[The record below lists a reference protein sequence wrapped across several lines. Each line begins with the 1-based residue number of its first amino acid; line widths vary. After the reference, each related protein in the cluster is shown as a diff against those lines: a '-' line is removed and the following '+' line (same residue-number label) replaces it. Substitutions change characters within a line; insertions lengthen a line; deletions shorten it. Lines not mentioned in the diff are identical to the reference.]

1 MRRTAHPATK
11 IAARSLLAAVATG
24 SLVAGSVAAAG
35 PVFAEPNGPDANPA
49 NVVAAL
55 VDRIAQADQRIADLR
70 GDVASKRQS
79 VNRAVVDLQSA
90 RDAATAANGAIKVSE
105 TAVADSDAKIKTAQD
120 SFDQVVRAAYAQG
133 NSAGALIN
141 TLGGNDPGAAVDRAT
156 TLRIVADKQKAAL
169 GDLQAAKKRAE
180 DSRTAARAA
189 KVQADAATAAAAD
202 RKTSAEDSITRT
214 VATLTTQEQ
223 EQTRL
228 SSQRELAQRA
238 LDDAKRA
245 EDRAAQQKIYAQYV
259 VAEQQTQ
266 QQVTAPA
273 AQAPAAQAPAAQAAA
288 PAAPAGQ
295 AAAPAARAGSSDP
308 LAPARDF
315 AQSIVGQ
322 ASSLFTNPFAA
333 VTGQAAPA
341 AAAAAAPAAQAASS
355 AAGQSGAQM
364 IETVIQRGMS
374 VIGVQYAWGGGNA
387 WGATKGVRDGGVAD
401 SYGDFN
407 RIGFDCSGL
416 MAYMY
421 AAVGI
426 ALPKYS
432 GYQYTT
438 GNKVPIS
445 QLKRGDM
452 VFRGPGGTQHVAMY
466 LGNNQI
472 LESPQS
478 GGAVRL
484 APFDASTFL
493 SQGVRVINS

>member
-1 MRRTAHPATK
+1 MRRTAHPATN
-11 IAARSLLAAVATG
+11 IATRSLLAVVATG
-24 SLVAGSVAAAG
+24 SLVVGTVAATGSAM
-35 PVFAEPNGPDANPA
+35 AEPGGDNANPA

-55 VDRIAQADQRIADLR
+55 VDRIAQVDQRIADLR
-70 GDVASKRQS
+70 GDVATKRQS

-90 RDAATAANGAIKVSE
+90 QDAARAATGAVKVSE
-105 TAVADSDAKIKTAQD
+105 TAVTESNARIKTAQD
-120 SFDQVVRAAYAQG
+120 TFDTVVRAAYEQG
-133 NSAGALIN
+133 NNAGALVN
-141 TLGGNDPGAAVDRAT
+141 TLGGADPGVAVDRAT
-156 TLRIVADKQKAAL
+156 TLRIVADKQRVAL
-169 GDLQAAKKRAE
+169 GDLQAAKVRAE
-180 DSRTAARAA
+180 ASQSAARAA
-189 KVQADAATAAAAD
+189 KVQADSAAAAAVE
-202 RKTSAEDSITRT
+202 RKKTAEDSITTT
-214 VATLTTQEQ
+214 VAALGTQEQ

-228 SSQRELAQRA
+228 TAQRTLAQHA
-238 LDDAKRA
+238 LDEAKRA
-245 EDRAAQQKIYAQYV
+245 DDRAAQQKIYAQYV
-259 VAEQQTQ
+259 VDEQQTQ
-266 QQVTAPA
+266 QIT
-273 AQAPAAQAPAAQAAA
+273 A
-288 PAAPAGQ
+288 PAAPA
-295 AAAPAARAGSSDP
+295 AAAPVQTGTGASADPLVAART
-308 LAPARDF
+308 F
-315 AQSIVGQ
+315 AQGIVGQ
-322 ASSLFTNPFAA
+322 ASSLFSNPFGA

-341 AAAAAAPAAQAASS
+341 AAAPAAQAATNAS
-355 AAGQSGAQM
+355 GMTGAQM

-374 VIGVQYAWGGGNA
+374 VIGVQYAWGGGSWN
-387 WGATKGVRDGGVAD
+387 GATKGVRDGGVAD

-407 RIGFDCSGL
+407 RVGFDCSGL

-478 GGAVRL
+478 GGAVRI

>member
-1 MRRTAHPATK
+1 MRRTAYPATNL
-11 IAARSLLAAVATG
+11 AARSLLAVVATS

-35 PVFAEPNGPDANPA
+35 PVFAEPNGTDANPA

-90 RDAATAANGAIKVSE
+90 RDAATAAAGAIKVSE
-105 TAVADSDAKIKTAQD
+105 TAVAESDAKIKTAQD
-120 SFDQVVRAAYAQG
+120 KFDTVVRAAYAQG

-141 TLGGNDPGAAVDRAT
+141 TLGGNDPGDAVDRAS
-156 TLRIVADKQKAAL
+156 TLRIVADKQRAAL
-169 GDLQAAKKRAE
+169 GDLQAAKSRAE
-180 DSRTAARAA
+180 ASRTAARAA
-189 KVQADAATAAAAD
+189 KVQADAATAAAVD
-202 RKTSAEDSITRT
+202 RKRSAEDSITTT
-214 VATLTTQEQ
+214 VAALSTQEQ
-223 EQTRL
+223 EQTKL
-228 SSQRELAQRA
+228 SAQRELAQRA
-238 LDDAKRA
+238 LDEAKRA
-245 EDRAAQQKIYAQYV
+245 DDRAAQQKIYAQYV
-259 VAEQQTQ
+259 VDEQQTQ
-266 QQVTAPA
+266 QIAAPA
-273 AQAPAAQAPAAQAAA
+273 APAEAPQAQAPAGQAPAAQAAA
-288 PAAPAGQ
+288 PQAG
-295 AAAPAARAGSSDP
+295 AVDSADP
-308 LAPARDF
+308 LAAARSF
-315 AQSIVGQ
+315 AQNIVGQ
-322 ASSLFTNPFAA
+322 ASSLFTNPFGAL
-333 VTGQAAPA
+333 TGQQAPA
-341 AAAAAAPAAQAASS
+341 PQAAAPAVQAATS
-355 AAGQSGAQM
+355 AAGMSGAQM

-401 SYGDFN
+401 SFGDYN
-407 RIGFDCSGL
+407 RVGFDCSGL

-478 GGAVRL
+478 GGAVRI

>member
-1 MRRTAHPATK
+1 MRRTAHPATNF
-11 IAARSLLAAVATG
+11 AARSLLAAVATG
-24 SLVAGSVAAAG
+24 SLVAGSVASAG
-35 PVFAEPNGPDANPA
+35 SVFAEPNGPDANPA

-70 GDVASKRQS
+70 GDVAAKRQS

-90 RDAATAANGAIKVSE
+90 RDAATAAAGAIKVSE

-120 SFDQVVRAAYAQG
+120 SFDKVVRAAYAQG
-133 NSAGALIN
+133 NSAGALVN
-141 TLGGNDPGAAVDRAT
+141 TLGGNDPGEAVDRAT

-169 GDLQAAKKRAE
+169 GDLQAAKTRAE
-180 DSRTAARAA
+180 ASRTAARAA
-189 KVQADAATAAAAD
+189 KVQADAATAAAAE
-202 RKTSAEDSITRT
+202 RKTTAEDSITQT
-214 VATLTTQEQ
+214 VATLTTQQQ
-223 EQTRL
+223 EQTTL
-228 SSQRELAQRA
+228 SAQRELAQRA
-238 LDDAKRA
+238 LDQAKRV

-259 VAEQQTQ
+259 VDEQQTQ
-266 QQVTAPA
+266 QIAAPAAPA
-273 AQAPAAQAPAAQAAA
+273 AQPAAPAAPAAQAAA
-288 PAAPAGQ
+288 PAAPAAQ
-295 AAAPAARAGSSDP
+295 AGTVDSADP
-308 LAPARDF
+308 LAAARTF
-315 AQSIVGQ
+315 AQGIVGQ
-322 ASSLFTNPFAA
+322 ASSLFSNPFGAI
-333 VTGQAAPA
+333 TGQSGGAQQPAAPA
-341 AAAAAAPAAQAASS
+341 SQAVP
-355 AAGQSGAQM
+355 GVGNMSGAQM

-401 SYGDFN
+401 SFGDFN
-407 RIGFDCSGL
+407 RVGFDCSGL

-478 GGAVRL
+478 GGAVRI

>member
-1 MRRTAHPATK
+1 MRRTAHPATNF
-11 IAARSLLAAVATG
+11 AARSLLAAVATG
-24 SLVAGSVAAAG
+24 SLVAGSVAGAG
-35 PVFAEPNGPDANPA
+35 SVFAEPNGPDANPA

-55 VDRIAQADQRIADLR
+55 VDRIAQTDQRIADLR
-70 GDVASKRQS
+70 GDVATKRQS

-90 RDAATAANGAIKVSE
+90 RDAATAATGAITVSE
-105 TAVADSDAKIKTAQD
+105 TAVKDSDAKITTAQAA
-120 SFDQVVRAAYAQG
+120 FDQVVRAAYAQG
-133 NSAGALIN
+133 NSAGALVN
-141 TLGGNDPGAAVDRAT
+141 TLGGNDPGEAVDRAT
-156 TLRIVADKQKAAL
+156 TLRIVADKQKTAL
-169 GDLQAAKKRAE
+169 VDLQAAKTRAE
-180 DSRTAARAA
+180 ASRTAARAA
-189 KVQADAATAAAAD
+189 KVQADAATAAAAA
-202 RKTSAEDSITRT
+202 RKTTAEDSITQT
-214 VATLTTQEQ
+214 VAELTTQQQ
-223 EQTRL
+223 EQAKL
-228 SSQRELAQRA
+228 STQRELAQRA
-238 LDDAKRA
+238 LEQAKSA

-266 QQVTAPA
+266 QVAAPAAPAAQPAAPAVPTAPA
-273 AQAPAAQAPAAQAAA
+273 AQAGTGDSA
-288 PAAPAGQ
+288 
-295 AAAPAARAGSSDP
+295 DP
-308 LAPARDF
+308 LAAARSL
-315 AQSIVGQ
+315 AQGIVGQ
-322 ASSLFTNPFAA
+322 ASSLFTNPFGAI
-333 VTGQAAPA
+333 TGQSGAAQQA
-341 AAAAAAPAAQAASS
+341 TAPAAQAV
-355 AAGQSGAQM
+355 AAVSGQSGAQM

-401 SYGDFN
+401 SFGDYN
-407 RIGFDCSGL
+407 RVGFDCSGL

-478 GGAVRL
+478 GGAVRI

>member
-1 MRRTAHPATK
+1 MRRTAPTATNH
-11 IAARSLLAAVATG
+11 AARSLLAVVATG
-24 SLVAGSVAAAG
+24 SLLAGTVATAG
-35 PVFAEPNGPDANPA
+35 QALAEPAGGSSNPA

-55 VDRIAQADQRIADLR
+55 VDRLAQADQRIADLR
-70 GDVASKRQS
+70 GDVAAKRQS

-90 RDAATAANGAIKVSE
+90 RNAATAAAGAVKVSD
-105 TAVADSDAKIKTAQD
+105 TAVTQSNAKIKTAQD
-120 SFDQVVRAAYAQG
+120 AFDQVVRAAYQQG
-133 NSAGALIN
+133 NSAGALVN
-141 TLGGNDPGAAVDRAT
+141 TLGGNDPGDAIDRAT
-156 TLRIVADKQKAAL
+156 ALRIVADKQRVAL

-180 DSRTAARAA
+180 ASQTAARAA
-189 KVQADAATAAAAD
+189 KVQADAAAAAAAD
-202 RKTSAEDSITRT
+202 RKKLAEDSITTT
-214 VATLTTQEQ
+214 VAALTTQEQ

-228 SSQRELAQRA
+228 VAQRELAQKA
-238 LDDAKRA
+238 LDDAKKA
-245 EDRAAQQKIYAQYV
+245 EDRAAQQRIYAQYV
-259 VAEQQTQ
+259 VDEQQTQ
-266 QQVTAPA
+266 QIAAPA
-273 AQAPAAQAPAAQAAA
+273 APAAGAAAAPTAQAAA
-288 PAAPAGQ
+288 PAAPATGGTVDQ
-295 AAAPAARAGSSDP
+295 ADP
-308 LAPARDF
+308 LAAARTF
-315 AQSIVGQ
+315 AQGIVGQ

-333 VTGQAAPA
+333 VTGQANPAPQP
-341 AAAAAAPAAQAASS
+341 AAPAGQAATSTS
-355 AAGQSGAQM
+355 GMSGAQM

-407 RIGFDCSGL
+407 RVGFDCSGL

-432 GYQYTT
+432 GYQFTT

-472 LESPQS
+472 LEAPQS
-478 GGAVRL
+478 GGAVRI
-484 APFDASTFL
+484 APFDSSTFL
-493 SQGVRVINS
+493 SQAVRVINS

>member
-1 MRRTAHPATK
+1 MRRTAHPATNF
-11 IAARSLLAAVATG
+11 AARSLLAAVATG
-24 SLVAGSVAAAG
+24 SLVAGSVAGAG
-35 PVFAEPNGPDANPA
+35 SVFAEPNGPDANPA

-55 VDRIAQADQRIADLR
+55 VDRIAQTDQRIADLR
-70 GDVASKRQS
+70 GDVAAKRQS

-90 RDAATAANGAIKVSE
+90 RDAATAATGAIKVSE

-120 SFDQVVRAAYAQG
+120 SFDKVVRAAYAQG
-133 NSAGALIN
+133 NSAGALFN
-141 TLGGNDPGAAVDRAT
+141 TLGGNDPGEAVDRAT
-156 TLRIVADKQKAAL
+156 TLRIVADKQKTAL
-169 GDLQAAKKRAE
+169 GDLRAAKTRAE
-180 DSRTAARAA
+180 ASRTAARAA
-189 KVQADAATAAAAD
+189 KVQADAATAAAAE
-202 RKTSAEDSITRT
+202 RKTTAEDSITQT
-214 VATLTTQEQ
+214 VAALTTQQQ
-223 EQTRL
+223 EQTTL
-228 SSQRELAQRA
+228 STQRELAQRA
-238 LDDAKRA
+238 LEQAKLA

-259 VAEQQTQ
+259 VDEQQTQ
-266 QQVTAPA
+266 QIAAPAAPAAQPAAPAAQAAAPA
-273 AQAPAAQAPAAQAAA
+273 AQAPAAQAGTVDTA
-288 PAAPAGQ
+288 
-295 AAAPAARAGSSDP
+295 DP
-308 LAPARDF
+308 LAAARTF
-315 AQSIVGQ
+315 AQGIVGQ
-322 ASSLFTNPFAA
+322 ASSLFSNPFGA
-333 VTGQAAPA
+333 VTGQSGAAQQPTAPTAPA
-341 AAAAAAPAAQAASS
+341 SQAVPGVGSM
-355 AAGQSGAQM
+355 SGAQM

-478 GGAVRL
+478 GGAVRI